1 MSCPQKERIL
11 IRALKKA
18 RCIRTL
24 SFILS
29 LTGRGNRGILSL
41 ARRGGT
47 CRSRL
52 NQTVK
57 LPSASAFLSPLPVR
71 ERMKVRVRI
80 QRAFLAPGSRFCP
93 SLFCFRSFKKR
104 IDCAQYLLNTLQN
117 LGVPESKNPVAL
129 RLEKRRADFVFP
141 GSFDVLCPIEF
152 DDEPSFRRAKI
163 SEVRTDRM
171 LTAKF
176 GATHLPGS
184 QMVPQ
189 DSFRIGLLAT
199 QAASVFLGRLNRA
212 HRFRMFASH
221 REKTSAKRNR
231 ILIRAL
237 NKARCKRT
245 LSFILSLTGRGDRK

>member
-1 MSCPQKERIL
+1 MSCQQKERIL

-47 CRSRL
+47 CLSRL

-57 LPSASAFLSPLPVR
+57 LPSASVFMSPLPVR
-71 ERMKVRVRI
+71 ERMKVRVLL
-80 QRAFLAPGSRFCP
+80 QRAFLARGSRFF
-93 SLFCFRSFKKR
+93 LFFYGFRTSKNF
-104 IDCAQYLLNTLQN
+104 IDHTQNFLNTLQN

-129 RLEKRRADFVFP
+129 RLEKRCADLIFAR
-141 GSFDVLCPIEF
+141 SLDVLCSIEF
-152 DDEPSFRRAKI
+152 NDKPSFRRAEI

-171 LTAKF
+171 LTSKF

-189 DSFRIGLLAT
+189 DSLRVGLLAA
-199 QAASVFLGRLNRA
+199 QAASVLLRRFDRA

-221 REKTSAKRNR
+221 REKTSTKRNR
-231 ILIRAL
+231 ILTRAL

-245 LSFILSLTGRGDRK
+245 LSLILSLTGRGNRK